1 LVAGAV
7 EVLFAVALGSEPLE
21 DEPLLRSLC
30 DPPVVELAAARL
42 PLDDAARELVVVDA
56 PDEEVVA
63 VVGLEAVAPLVE
75 LVEMPSI
82 VAPRPALPADAPP
95 PDEPPPL
102 PVLGGATAATVGALV
117 RVAPEVT
124 VEEALVPVLVKVW
137 PDVTWEDCV
146 PLDGLAVEAGAAGK
160 PAAPLPTWPCP
171 PLPGVGPPTGSVA
184 LGFTVCATA
193 GIASA
198 NAATTNAAKSTFMPR
213 QHEAGRRVPRRW
225 LRRCASAT
233 VAARRTRASMVM
245 TTTAYDS
252 APSTVPIVTIA
263 EGRATIRLNRPREH
277 NRLEP
282 GDLAVLRET
291 FTRIGRDPSVRV
303 LVLTGT
309 GKSFSS
315 GYHIGAL
322 LERKAGKPEP
332 GQARREADDTFETV
346 VNRLEALRVPTIAAL
361 QGSVYGGA
369 TDLALACDF
378 RIGVAGMR
386 MLMPAARLGI
396 IYYPSGIERYV
407 NRLGVAAAKRLF
419 LTAEPI
425 EAEEMRRIGYLDEV
439 VPGDELAARVDAL
452 CATLAA
458 NAPLALAG
466 LKRAINETAGGRLDR
481 ETLAAAR
488 AGCSASDDHAEAL
501 KAWSEKRKPVF
512 KGQ

>member
-1 LVAGAV
+1 M
-7 EVLFAVALGSEPLE
+7 
-21 DEPLLRSLC
+21 
-30 DPPVVELAAARL
+30 
-42 PLDDAARELVVVDA
+42 VDA
-56 PDEEVVA
+56 
-63 VVGLEAVAPLVE
+63 
-75 LVEMPSI
+75 
-82 VAPRPALPADAPP
+82 
-95 PDEPPPL
+95 
-102 PVLGGATAATVGALV
+102 GG
-117 RVAPEVT
+117 
-124 VEEALVPVLVKVW
+124 
-137 PDVTWEDCV
+137 
-146 PLDGLAVEAGAAGK
+146 AGK
-160 PAAPLPTWPCP
+160 PAAPPPTWPCP
-171 PLPGVGPPTGSVA
+171 PLPGVGPPIGSVA
-184 LGFTVCATA
+184 LGLTVCAAA
-193 GIASA
+193 GNANNRLATA
-198 NAATTNAAKSTFMPR
+198 NAATNALMPR
-213 QHEAGRRVPRRW
+213 QHKAGVRVPRRW
-225 LRRCASAT
+225 LRQGASAT

-245 TTTAYDS
+245 TTTGYDN
-252 APSTVPIVTIA
+252 APSTVPVVTIA

-291 FTRIGRDPSVRV
+291 FTRIDRDPSVRV
-303 LVLTGT
+303 FVLTGT

-322 LERKAGKPEP
+322 LERKTRKPEP
-332 GQARREADDTFETV
+332 GQADDTFETV

-439 VPGDELAARVDAL
+439 VPADELAARVDAL

-466 LKRAINETAGGRLDR
+466 LKRAINETAAGRLDR
-481 ETLAAAR
+481 EALAEAR